1 VTAPEETRVTL
12 ARLVRPQGRKGEVA
26 AEILTDFPDRLTK
39 LTSVFLW
46 NGCSTPRPTPVRSC
60 WLSHSHGGQAIFHFE
75 GSDSINDAERL
86 VGLEVQVPLSARVE
100 LPEGSYFVT
109 DLIGCTVREAFG
121 EETREAASE
130 EPHATR
136 PTSPPPLGHV
146 TGLLSTGAS
155 VAGTPILEVQTPTG
169 EELLIP
175 LAAEICVHIDPAS
188 RTIKVRLPEGL
199 RGLNPRQ

>member
-1 VTAPEETRVTL
+1 VTASEETRVTL

-26 AEILTDFPDRLTK
+26 AEILTDFPERLTK

-46 NGCSTPRPTPVRSC
+46 DGRSAPRPTPVRSC

-75 GSDSINDAERL
+75 GSDSINDAEKL
-86 VGLEVQVPLSARVE
+86 VGLEVQVPLSERIE

-109 DLIGCTVREAFG
+109 DLIGCEVHEEVHEA
-121 EETREAASE
+121 TSEAAQAAGSA
-130 EPHATR
+130 PATA
-136 PTSPPPLGHV
+136 PILGRV

-155 VAGTPILEVQTPTG
+155 VAGTPILEVETLTG

-175 LAAEICVHIDPAS
+175 LAAEICVRIDPAT
-188 RTIKVRLPEGL
+188 RTIEVRLPEGL
-199 RGLNPRQ
+199 RGLNSRQ